1 MNHKTDKV
9 IQIILGTVFLFCVA
23 AYLIFG
29 QEWAKSPFYLTM
41 SAICLYNLFFNTPG
55 SGKE

>member
-29 QEWAKSPFYLTM
+29 QEWAKSPL
-41 SAICLYNLFFNTPG
+41 LFFNTPG